1 MLVQSQ
7 GSVLKSHLGYKNLE
21 IDIKGVCF
29 PTTLI
34 VIESA
39 KLDVIL
45 GMNWLTQYQVC
56 INCATREVTLTN
68 QEGQTIKFIARKG
81 IPKRE
86 MVFTSVAEN
95 LDLIPV
101 VSEFPDV
108 FPEELLVMP
117 PDRELEFAIDLVP
130 GTAPL
135 YKKYYRIASSE
146 LMELKK

>member
-1 MLVQSQ
+1 MPKTNFHARFWEKRMLVQSP
-7 GSVLKSHLGYKNLE
+7 GSVIKSHLVCKNLE
-21 IDIKGVCF
+21 IDIKGVRF
-29 PTTLI
+29 PTTVI

-56 INCATREVTLTN
+56 INCATREVTLAN

-86 MVFTSVAEN
+86 MIFTAVAEE

-101 VSEFPDV
+101 VSEFPMYSPKNY
-108 FPEELLVMP
+108 PECL
-117 PDRELEFAIDLVP
+117 
-130 GTAPL
+130 
-135 YKKYYRIASSE
+135 
-146 LMELKK
+146 